1 MYEDYLS
8 KALSN
13 IIMAKQAIKA
23 FQLTNN
29 KDMKNGASYHA
40 QQAIEFIIKYE
51 IYNNVNYNKGSNN
64 FSQIITHDLDRL
76 IKTHC
81 IPYGIHVPKKIAKN
95 AKMYTTWEAES
106 RYSLR
111 YSVRLDSINTALS
124 EAQQWLIQ
132 IKPAY
137 KAKIA
142 SVNKKLK
149 L

>member
-1 MYEDYLS
+1 MYENYLS

-13 IIMAKQAIKA
+13 IIMAKQAVKA
-23 FQLTNN
+23 FLVTNN

-51 IYNNVNYNKGSNN
+51 IYNNVNYNKGGD
-64 FSQIITHDLDRL
+64 FSQVVTHDLDRL
-76 IKTHC
+76 IKKYC
-81 IPYGIHVPKKIAKN
+81 IPYGIHVPKKIVAN
-95 AKMYTTWEAES
+95 AKMYTSWEAES
-106 RYSLR
+106 RYSLH
-111 YSVRLDSINTALS
+111 YSVRLDSINTAVS

-137 KAKIA
+137 RAKIA
-142 SVNKKLK
+142 SVNKKLD

>member
-23 FQLTNN
+23 FMVTNN

-40 QQAIEFIIKYE
+40 QQAIEFIIKHE
-51 IYNNVNYNKGSNN
+51 IYNNVNYNKGGNN
-64 FSQIITHDLDRL
+64 FPQIITHDLDKL
-76 IKTHC
+76 IKTYC
-81 IPYGIHVPKKIAKN
+81 IPYEVHVPKKIAKS
-95 AKMYTTWEAES
+95 AKMYTSWEAES
-106 RYSLR
+106 RYSLH
-111 YSVRLDSINTALS
+111 YSVRLDSVNMALN

-132 IKPAY
+132 IKPSY
-137 KAKIA
+137 KAKIT
-142 SVNKKLK
+142 SVNKKLD